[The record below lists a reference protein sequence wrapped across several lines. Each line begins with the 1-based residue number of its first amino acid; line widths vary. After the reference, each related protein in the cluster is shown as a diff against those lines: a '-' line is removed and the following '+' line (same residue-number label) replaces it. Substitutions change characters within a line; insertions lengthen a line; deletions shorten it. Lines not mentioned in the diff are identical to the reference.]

1 MDSANQPAD
10 MTLHQE
16 RLISG
21 GDMVT
26 VPADLIS
33 QQAILRSE
41 VGTAMTDLALSREIT
56 GREQV
61 GNPIHMRGKRT
72 TVALADGIRS
82 DPCPFTAIIHFVLYK
97 ETRRKLM
104 YKFVYICHK

>member
-10 MTLHQE
+10 MTVHQE

-26 VPADLIS
+26 VPADLKS

-41 VGTAMTDLALSREIT
+41 VGMTMTDLALSREIT

-61 GNPIHMRGKRT
+61 GNPTHMRGKRT

-82 DPCPFTAIIHFVLYK
+82 YSCPFTAIIHFGLYK